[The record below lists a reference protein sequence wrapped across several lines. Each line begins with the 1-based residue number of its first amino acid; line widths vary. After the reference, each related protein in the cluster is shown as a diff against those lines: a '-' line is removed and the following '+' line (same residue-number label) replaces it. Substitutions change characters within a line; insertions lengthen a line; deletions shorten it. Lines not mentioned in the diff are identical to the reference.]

1 MPQKTWFIT
10 GISSG
15 FGRLMT
21 EQLLSRGDRVAA
33 TLRKMDAADDLKSR
47 YGDNLWLAELD
58 MTDLQRVRSV
68 VDRAFAELGSIDVIV
83 SNAGYGLFG
92 AAEELTDEQVDHQL
106 ATNLEGPI
114 RLIRSA
120 LPHLRAQG
128 CGRIIQIS
136 TFGGQATLPG
146 GSLYHAGK
154 WGIEG
159 FCEAVAQ
166 EVVPFGI
173 GMTIVEPGGARTNF
187 RFGNAQVGPALAAYE
202 NTPAGMTRKILA
214 DTSRLPIGDPAKMV
228 ELILESAEH
237 NPAPRRLV
245 LGSDSYMMIERAL
258 SERLEAT
265 RAQKDIAHS
274 TDLPPG
280 A

>member
-1 MPQKTWFIT
+1 MTERTWMIT

-21 EQLLSRGDRVAA
+21 ERLLARGDRVAGTVR
-33 TLRKMDAADDLKSR
+33 TLGAVDDLKAR
-47 YGDNLWLAELD
+47 YGDRLWLTKLD
-58 MTDLQRVRSV
+58 MTDLPAIRPIVE
-68 VDRAFAELGSIDVIV
+68 RAFAELGRIDTVI

-114 RLIRSA
+114 RLIRAA

-128 CGRIIQIS
+128 GGRIIQLS
-136 TFGGQATLPG
+136 TYGGQAALPG
-146 GSLYHAGK
+146 ASLYHASK

-159 FCEAVAQ
+159 FCDAVAQ
-166 EVVPFGI
+166 EVSSFGI
-173 GMTIVEPGGARTNF
+173 GLTIVEPGGARTNF
-187 RFGNAQVGPALAAYE
+187 RFGSSRIGDSLAAYE

-214 DTSRLPIGDPAKMV
+214 DTSRLPIGDAAKMA
-228 ELILESAEH
+228 EIILESADQ

-245 LGSDSYMMIERAL
+245 LGSDSYTMIERAL
-258 SERLEAT
+258 SERLSAT
-265 RAQKDIAHS
+265 QAQKELAFS
-274 TDLPPG
+274 TDLPAG
-280 A
+280 T